1 MLWWA
6 FSSCLDSEIARVEAR
21 LKLKSWRVGAWA
33 EIEAG
38 PFFKGGASVEFQ
50 VKKPAGGRREKGR
63 VGKGGD
69 RWWECFENFSG
80 CYWHKV
86 LQALQ
91 VTSPA
96 GFKGKGSAGWRCG
109 CSRCGVTSEVWRDHP
124 ECLCVFS
131 WHCELQRAGA
141 RTWPGRSS
149 QTHTGRPN
157 RTNAFFLQQNRDRVS
172 PGLGRFE
179 ATSQDDSLFPI
190 SQVSE
195 SSVWARHSE
204 TLQTPDCA
212 AAARAEATY
221 NFKTTISRSCLL
233 QSTSVYYNLPHGDS
247 SDAVL
252 QWFSFIRHIT
262 HGKRMGIQRIWTD

>member
-1 MLWWA
+1 MEMWMFTMWCYERGLA
-6 FSSCLDSEIARVEAR
+6 GSPRVPLRFQLALRAPEGR
-21 LKLKSWRVGAWA
+21 CSDLTR
-33 EIEAG
+33 
-38 PFFKGGASVEFQ
+38 PFFADSH
-50 VKKPAGGRREKGR
+50 
-63 VGKGGD
+63 
-69 RWWECFENFSG
+69 WEAEP
-80 CYWHKV
+80 Y
-86 LQALQ
+86 
-91 VTSPA
+91 
-96 GFKGKGSAGWRCG
+96 
-109 CSRCGVTSEVWRDHP
+109 
-124 ECLCVFS
+124 
-131 WHCELQRAGA
+131 QRL
-141 RTWPGRSS
+141 
-149 QTHTGRPN
+149 
-157 RTNAFFLQQNRDRVS
+157 FLQQNRDRVS

-212 AAARAEATY
+212 AAARAEAKY